1 MGGRPDRFFASVLS
15 FGWVLPASIAAGAG
29 IGWLLDRFFHTFPV
43 LTALLGGAGFAA
55 GVRQLAREA
64 ARLGEPETEGKPS
77 EVEKGP
83 GVRKEPP
90 SSPPGPSD
98 GPR

>member
-1 MGGRPDRFFASVLS
+1 MGGRPERFFASVLS

-29 IGWLLDRFFHTFPV
+29 IGWVLDRLLHTFPV

-64 ARLGEPETEGKPS
+64 ARLGEPEAEETPE
-77 EVEKGP
+77 EAEKERGRGGP
-83 GVRKEPP
+83 PP
-90 SSPPGPSD
+90 APPASPD
-98 GPR
+98 GAP

>member
-29 IGWLLDRFFHTFPV
+29 IGWLLDRVFHAFPV

-64 ARLGEPETEGKPS
+64 ARLGEPEAEEEPRET
-77 EVEKGP
+77 EKGP
-83 GVRKEPP
+83 GVQKGPP
-90 SSPPGPSD
+90 SAPPGPFD

>member
-1 MGGRPDRFFASVLS
+1 VGGRPDRFFASVLS

-29 IGWLLDRFFHTFPV
+29 LGWVLDRLFHTFPV

-64 ARLGEPETEGKPS
+64 ARLGEPD
-77 EVEKGP
+77 
-83 GVRKEPP
+83 EPP
-90 SSPPGPSD
+90 PPGGTP
-98 GPR
+98 